1 MYNELAVN
9 LNYLDISEA
18 GLGVLSPDL
27 GNLTNLTNLVL
38 KGNPVEEKS
47 FGEKD
52 FWKKAEGMI
61 RIRIKQTLSS

>member
-52 FWKKAEGMI
+52 FGRKRNEGSV
-61 RIRIKQTLSS
+61 LE

>member
-52 FWKKAEGMI
+52 FGRKRNVGSVLE
-61 RIRIKQTLSS
+61 